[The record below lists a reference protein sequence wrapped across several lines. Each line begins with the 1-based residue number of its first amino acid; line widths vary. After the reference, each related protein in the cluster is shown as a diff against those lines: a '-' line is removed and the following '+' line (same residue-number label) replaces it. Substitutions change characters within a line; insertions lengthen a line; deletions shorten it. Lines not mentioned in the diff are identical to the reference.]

1 MLCLPRKRYPTVRQI
16 LISDVHWEF
25 SKKGTQETVV
35 ILTLVSGTENVDNG
49 KDNVFHC
56 EPFVLFQFVPENTIS
71 QREKKKKNSKKS
83 PCSFIH
89 IHKEKR
95 IHRYA
100 DFKAWHWGLPSRKRE
115 NKYNSH
121 PETEFPC
128 RQNVKY
134 PQISNCIELHK
145 TGKRFSLEKGF
156 WTNLE
161 KASFPFRNE
170 RLLSQGQADKV
181 KGKANVSRSFPL
193 R

>member
-1 MLCLPRKRYPTVRQI
+1 MWTTGRTMYFTVNLLYCFSLCLKILFHKGKRKR
-16 LISDVHWEF
+16 
-25 SKKGTQETVV
+25 KTQ
-35 ILTLVSGTENVDNG
+35 
-49 KDNVFHC
+49 
-56 EPFVLFQFVPENTIS
+56 
-71 QREKKKKNSKKS
+71 KKS

-145 TGKRFSLEKGF
+145 TGERFSLEKGF

-170 RLLSQGQADKV
+170 RLLSQGQAGKV

-193 R
+193 RWRATGVYHFWTLWPFMGRGSGGGRILPVF